1 VASGLDGGVTELD
14 TGGQLAAL
22 GASLFKTTGAACSS
36 STDLSTGLDGSVCQ
50 SNSGVEAALGAAL
63 FETARCAS
71 IGGTYMAGGL
81 DGRVSE
87 LDASGQL
94 ATLGGSLLDISL
106 LELVKVSGTAGSSS
120 TDLST
125 SLDGGVSQSNSGVE
139 ATLGGSLLN
148 IPLLELVKI
157 TRAAGSSSTDLST
170 RLDGSVQQPDGGAE
184 AALGGS
190 GLQGGANRGG
200 EGLVSNAEEEGGGD
214 GDVLDGNHFCGF
226 NKNMKE

>member
-1 VASGLDGGVTELD
+1 VASGLDGGVSELD

-50 SNSGVEAALGAAL
+50 TNSGVEAALGAAL

-94 ATLGGSLLDISL
+94 
-106 LELVKVSGTAGSSS
+106 
-120 TDLST
+120 
-125 SLDGGVSQSNSGVE
+125 